1 MVVGSLRP
9 QTLTRALTRSVS
21 FLELWRFVADQSV
34 SAAAIDAVSKT
45 AGEVVSVLFDIHN
58 SRSEIEAYLTGP
70 VVLGDPIYC
79 DPIVNINRAVRE
91 PHVVG
96 WRAAVTFEI
105 KLNAGRRDLA
115 D

>member
-1 MVVGSLRP
+1 M
-9 QTLTRALTRSVS
+9 
-21 FLELWRFVADQSV
+21 ADQSV
-34 SAAAIDAVSKT
+34 GAAAIDSVSKT

-105 KLNAGRRDLA
+105 KLNAGRRELA